1 MLQHVTHTAGVLL
14 RALLEGLL
22 LLLLS
27 IAATVSSADAYMKF
41 LVTEK

>member
-1 MLQHVTHTAGVLL
+1 
-14 RALLEGLL
+14 LL

-41 LVTEK
+41 LVTEKWGRK